1 MLQISS
7 SALLWCYG
15 FTQMLRF
22 ALFFFAT
29 SSSSSSKSRAVQR
42 ICFLFKSIFY
52 YNWFQHNFKVYHSIS
67 LHVDGKFYIYGVAD
81 KICCRKIAAF
91 LFCVWMKNA
100 ARNPWGLWSKSKK
113 CFKNTA
119 AKSNWSDFVAVFLQH
134 CFAGKIEFA
143 ALFNEEATY
152 SILYPWSAQ
161 HSTFLLRV
169 DGKCCSWPLSLRTDD
184 ALKIFSEWFEC

>member
-1 MLQISS
+1 
-7 SALLWCYG
+7 
-15 FTQMLRF
+15 MLRF

-29 SSSSSSKSRAVQR
+29 SSSSASKSRAVQR
-42 ICFLFKSIFY
+42 VCFLFKSIFY

-67 LHVDGKFYIYGVAD
+67 LPVDGKFYIYGVAD

-119 AKSNWSDFVAVFLQH
+119 AKSNWFDFAAVFLQH
-134 CFAGKIEFA
+134 FLLEKLNLLHCLMRKPRAASYIHGQLST
-143 ALFNEEATY
+143 ALF
-152 SILYPWSAQ
+152 
-161 HSTFLLRV
+161 
-169 DGKCCSWPLSLRTDD
+169 CCVWMENVARGLW
-184 ALKIFSEWFEC
+184 A